1 MEFIDILKNSN
12 KFNNLE
18 IIDNVENI
26 IPYYILEDSHKLK
39 YIITIKMKNIK
50 LNILKNIT
58 LNNYQINIIY
68 KLKFKNLKYDQISN
82 KIIKDIQTFIKIVNK
97 ENKLISNIIYKTPLK
112 LRQLKLKRKLKNK
125 IL

>member
-26 IPYYILEDSHKLK
+26 IPYYILEDPHKLK